1 MRTMLGVTT
10 AVAALAIGFAAGR
23 ARPAIAADEH
33 AGHEMGHDV
42 GAPVAPIA
50 PAPVAQP
57 RAAIPASGA
66 TAADR
71 LARSP
76 RHAEWVAIKVNATDS
91 VMAWVVYPERRD
103 KAPVVIALHENT
115 GINTWTRAV
124 ADQLAADGFIGIA
137 PDLTTM
143 FRSDDL
149 KADPAPDAGRA
160 AIGRVTPEGGNAI
173 LDAVAKYGMALPA
186 ALPKYGIVG
195 FCWGGGRS
203 FLHATHAPGL
213 GASVVYYGSPPAAER
228 MAAITAPVLGLY
240 GGNDARINAT
250 IPAADSAM
258 RRLGKSYVYQV
269 FEGAGHGFLRAQDN
283 SPANGAAAQQAWPRT
298 VAFLKAQLGG

>member
-10 AVAALAIGFAAGR
+10 AVAAVGIGFAAGR
-23 ARPAIAADEH
+23 ARPAAAADEH
-33 AGHEMGHDV
+33 AGHEISHEV
-42 GAPVAPIA
+42 GVSATPA
-50 PAPVAQP
+50 PAAQP
-57 RAAIPASGA
+57 GASIPASGA
-66 TAADR
+66 AAADR

-103 KAPVVIALHENT
+103 KAPVVIAIHENT
-115 GINTWTRAV
+115 GINSWTRAV

-160 AIGRVTPEGGNAI
+160 AIGKVTPEGGNAI

-186 ALPKYGIVG
+186 ALPKYGVVG
-195 FCWGGGRS
+195 FCWGGGRA

-213 GASVVYYGSPPAAER
+213 GASVVYYGSPPTADR
-228 MAAITAPVLGLY
+228 MAAIRAPVLGLY

-250 IPAADSAM
+250 IPATDSAM
-258 RRLGKSYVYQV
+258 KRLGKSYAYQI

-283 SPANGAAAQQAWPRT
+283 NPANGAAAQQAWPRT
-298 VAFLKAQLGG
+298 VAFLKAQLGE